1 MGTELRLVDSLR
13 IKGEQVPRTAS
24 QGLLQPSDAP
34 GDRDL
39 RRVTRQPSQQQGR
52 QAAVTNTLDAVPQH
66 DIAGHDTSTTEPD
79 CVCGPEV
86 RPATQE
92 DGSVGWLLVHHS
104 LDGREQA
111 EG

>member
-1 MGTELRLVDSLR
+1 
-13 IKGEQVPRTAS
+13 
-24 QGLLQPSDAP
+24 
-34 GDRDL
+34 
-39 RRVTRQPSQQQGR
+39 VTTLH
-52 QAAVTNTLDAVPQH
+52 VTPQH
-66 DIAGHDTSTTEPD
+66 DLVDHDTSTTEPD

>member
-1 MGTELRLVDSLR
+1 VTHTLHVAPVHDLVD
-13 IKGEQVPRTAS
+13 
-24 QGLLQPSDAP
+24 
-34 GDRDL
+34 
-39 RRVTRQPSQQQGR
+39 
-52 QAAVTNTLDAVPQH
+52 
-66 DIAGHDTSTTEPD
+66 HDTSTTEPD